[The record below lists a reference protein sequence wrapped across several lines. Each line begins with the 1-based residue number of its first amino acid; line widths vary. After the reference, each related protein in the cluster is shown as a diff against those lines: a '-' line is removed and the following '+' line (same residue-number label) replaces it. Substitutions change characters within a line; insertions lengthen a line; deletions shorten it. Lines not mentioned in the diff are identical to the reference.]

1 MNAAEEH
8 AKSMALPD
16 ADLHR
21 YGWAPG
27 FYTCRCYTCNGE
39 HVADKRAVRC
49 RECAAGLHYLT
60 GGVK

>member
-1 MNAAEEH
+1 MSAAEEH
-8 AKSMALPD
+8 AKSMAQPD
-16 ADLHR
+16 SELHR

-27 FYTCRCYTCNGE
+27 HYSCICVLCKAE

-60 GGVK
+60 GGAK